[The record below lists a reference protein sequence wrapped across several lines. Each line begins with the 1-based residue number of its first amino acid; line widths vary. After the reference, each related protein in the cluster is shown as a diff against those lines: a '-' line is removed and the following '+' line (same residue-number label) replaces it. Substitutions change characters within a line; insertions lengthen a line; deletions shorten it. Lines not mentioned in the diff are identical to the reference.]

1 MLLSGMER
9 RKINARSA
17 SEKQFR
23 GQLSNLIVRERVA
36 QRPQNNE
43 GMDHT
48 TVHPKMSRMPGHKKA
63 TINKD
68 MAQLEGNDNLK
79 LISKH
84 ILCLL
89 NMVLAHWDG
98 QIKCPVS
105 WGVGGNKSKEEES
118 H

>member
-1 MLLSGMER
+1 MLLSGME

-23 GQLSNLIVRERVA
+23 GQLSNLIVRKVA

-43 GMDHT
+43 GMDH
-48 TVHPKMSRMPGHKKA
+48 HSSSKDMSRMPGYKKA

-84 ILCLL
+84 IC
-89 NMVLAHWDG
+89 VY
-98 QIKCPVS
+98 
-105 WGVGGNKSKEEES
+105 
-118 H
+118 